1 MSDVA
6 PVARLEDGERLTV
19 VRQSSGWHV
28 MDLREIWSY
37 RELLYFMALR
47 DVKVRYKQT
56 AIGVAW
62 VVLQP
67 LAAAAIFTVVF
78 GRLARMPSNG
88 IPYPLFAL
96 AALLPWTY
104 FATAFSR
111 AAGSVVANANV
122 VKKVYFP
129 RVLVPLSAILSAL
142 VDLVMCLPL
151 LFGLAWYHAQPLGT
165 SLLFLPAFILLA
177 VVAALGVGLLFS
189 AVSVR
194 YRDAMHA
201 TPFVTQV
208 WMYATPVVYPLD
220 LFPERWQPLL
230 ALNPLVAV
238 VEGVRWSITGVAFPS
253 AGVVLVSAA
262 VSLSMLVLGAAV
274 FRATERTIADVV

>member
-111 AAGSVVANANV
+111 AAGSVVANATS
-122 VKKVYFP
+122 P
-129 RVLVPLSAILSAL
+129 A
-142 VDLVMCLPL
+142 C
-151 LFGLAWYHAQPLGT
+151 WYRCRR
-165 SLLFLPAFILLA
+165 S
-177 VVAALGVGLLFS
+177 
-189 AVSVR
+189 
-194 YRDAMHA
+194 
-201 TPFVTQV
+201 
-208 WMYATPVVYPLD
+208 
-220 LFPERWQPLL
+220 
-230 ALNPLVAV
+230 
-238 VEGVRWSITGVAFPS
+238 
-253 AGVVLVSAA
+253 
-262 VSLSMLVLGAAV
+262 
-274 FRATERTIADVV
+274 